1 MECTNSR
8 RSVCAAAA
16 VWLTLLTATPSS
28 AQYFGRNKVQFKKLN
43 FQILKTEHF
52 DIYFYPEER
61 EGIDVAARMAERW
74 HARLERLFEHTLRG
88 RQPLVLY
95 ASHPDFEQTN
105 TIQGELGE
113 GTGGVTE
120 PLRRRIVLPM
130 GGPLADTDH
139 VIGHELVHAFQFDI
153 TTSPNSPPGET
164 GVSRLPL
171 WFTEGMAE
179 YLSLGAVD
187 PNTTMWLRDAVRQN
201 KLPAVDDLD
210 NPKYFPYRWGQ
221 AFWAYVGG
229 RFGDDVVPRMLAIG
243 AAAGDPAV
251 AVDKVLGMTT
261 KELSNDWHEAIRQA
275 SEPVIAASTPP
286 TEVGTVVIE
295 GRKLGEDLNVGPAIS
310 PDGRWI
316 AFLSTRSVFSTD
328 LFVADASTRK
338 IVHRLTSTA
347 TDPHYSSLQF
357 IYSAGAWDAASERI
371 AIATVVSGRPALAI
385 FTAAD
390 GRKQREVRLP
400 ELDEVFNPT
409 WAPDGHAV
417 CFTAMTR
424 GLTDL
429 YVYDFAASKLRRL
442 TNDAYA
448 ELQPAWSPDGSRIA
462 FATDRFTS
470 DLARLNIGAYR
481 LALID
486 PESGRIEP
494 LPAATSGKNI
504 NPQWAPDGRAL
515 FFISDADGIP
525 NLYRVAIGS
534 GDIAQVTRIS
544 TGLSGITASSPALS
558 VAARTGV
565 AAFSVYQ
572 DGKYDIHTLDT
583 QASGSRGPGASG
595 RPGAAGRPAEAGTG
609 RPAGGGAEPTAAV
622 LPPADRRPSEVERI
636 LDDPAFGLPA
646 PDNYEVAS
654 YKPALSLEGMAQPS
668 IGIGADRFGAAIG
681 GGLAFQ
687 FGDMLGE
694 HTLITAL
701 QLNSGFSSN
710 FSLKNTAAQAAYFNQ
725 AHRWNWGV
733 IGGQIPYLTGGFEST
748 LGSLSNGEP
757 VQINRA
763 IIFRQTEQS
772 VAGMAAYPFNRAQR
786 VEFQAGVTRMS
797 FDQVVETQAF
807 SLRNGQLLVD
817 DSEDTP
823 FASPLTLG
831 TSSAALVYDTSNFGA
846 TSPVHGQRYRLEV
859 APAFGAINFT
869 SALADYRRYFMPAPF
884 YTIAVRAMHYGRYGS
899 GGQDPR
905 LFPLFIG
912 YQNLVRG
919 YDVVTFDSQDCVPTP
934 ASSCPAL
941 DRMVGSRTLVGNL
954 ELRFPLLRPFGASQ
968 RMYGPI
974 PVEVALFTD
983 GGVAWD
989 RGEKP
994 SFLGGSRDGVG
1005 SAGIALRVNLLGFA
1019 IGEFDFARAFQR
1031 PARTASGVSPRM
1043 GRWVFQFN
1051 LSPGF

>member
-1 MECTNSR
+1 MRSKSR
-8 RSVCAAAA
+8 RVSCAVVVC
-16 VWLTLLTATPSS
+16 VTLLSAAPSS

-43 FQILKTEHF
+43 FQVLKTEHF

-61 EGIDVAARMAERW
+61 EGIDVAARIAERW

-164 GVSRLPL
+164 GASRLPL
-171 WFTEGMAE
+171 WFIEGMAE

-187 PNTTMWLRDAVRQN
+187 PNTTMWLRDAVREN
-201 KLPAVDDLD
+201 KLPAIDDLD

-221 AFWAYVGG
+221 AFWAYVAG
-229 RFGDDVVPRMLAIG
+229 RFGDDVVRRMLAIG

-251 AVDKVLGMTT
+251 AIDKVLGVKT

-275 SEPVIAASTPP
+275 YEPVLAAATPP
-286 TEVGTVVIE
+286 TEVGTLVIQ
-295 GRKLGEDLNVGPAIS
+295 GKKLGEDLNVGPAIS

-328 LFVADASTRK
+328 LFIADASTGK
-338 IVHRLTSTA
+338 IVHKLTRTA

-357 IYSAGAWDAASERI
+357 IYSAGGWDAAGERI
-371 AIATVVSGRPALAI
+371 AIATVTSGRPALAI

-390 GRKQREVRLP
+390 GRKEREVTLP

-409 WAPDGHAV
+409 WAPDGHAIA
-417 CFTAMTR
+417 FTAMTR
-424 GLTDL
+424 GLVDL
-429 YVYDFAASKLRRL
+429 YVYDLRASKLQRL

-470 DLARLNIGAYR
+470 DLNTLRLGSYR

-486 PESGRIEP
+486 PATGNIEP
-494 LPAATSGKNI
+494 LAAFTRGKNI
-504 NPQWAPDGRAL
+504 NPQWAPDGRSL
-515 FFISDADGIP
+515 YFLSDADGIP
-525 NLYRVAIGS
+525 NLYRVAIATGN
-534 GDIAQVTRIS
+534 ITQVTRIS
-544 TGLSGITASSPALS
+544 TGLSGITESSPALS

-572 DGKYDIHTLDT
+572 DGKYDIHTLDL
-583 QASGSRGPGASG
+583 G
-595 RPGAAGRPAEAGTG
+595 GAARAGGAGQAGRAGQAGPTG
-609 RPAGGGAEPTAAV
+609 TAGAGGGGAPAAAV
-622 LPPADRRPSEVERI
+622 LPPADRQSSEVARV
-636 LDDPAFGLPA
+636 LDNPTLGLPPPA
-646 PDNYEVAS
+646 DYPVES
-654 YKPALSLEGMAQPS
+654 YKPGLSLEGMAQPA
-668 IGIGADRFGAAIG
+668 IAVGADRYGAAIG
-681 GGLAFQ
+681 GGIAFQ
-687 FGDMLGE
+687 FGDMLGN
-694 HTLITAL
+694 HTLATAV

-710 FSLKNTAAQAAYFNQ
+710 FSLKNTAAQAVYFNQ
-725 AHRWNWGV
+725 AHRWNWGIV
-733 IGGQIPYLTGGFEST
+733 GGQIPYLTGGFQST
-748 LGSLSNGEP
+748 LGSAGGEP
-757 VQINRA
+757 VEVDQA

-772 VAGMAAYPFNRAQR
+772 AAGIAAYPFSRARR
-786 VEFQAGVTRMS
+786 VEFQGGVTRIS
-797 FDQVVETQAF
+797 FDQVIQTQAF
-807 SLRNGQLLVD
+807 SLRTGQLLVN
-817 DSEDTP
+817 DSDTTR

-831 TSSAALVYDTSNFGA
+831 TTSAALVYDTSNFGA
-846 TSPVHGQRYRLEV
+846 TSPVQGERYRLEV

-869 SALADYRRYFMPAPF
+869 SALADYRHYFMPAPF
-884 YTIAVRAMHYGRYGS
+884 YTIAVRGMHYGRYGS
-899 GGQDPR
+899 GGQDER

-912 YQNLVRG
+912 YPNLVRG
-919 YDVVTFDSQDCVPTP
+919 YDVGTFDSSDCVPN
-934 ASSCPAL
+934 ASSSCPAL
-941 DRMVGSRTLVGNL
+941 DRMVGSRMLVGNL

-968 RMYGPI
+968 RMYGPV

-994 SFLGGSRDGVG
+994 SFLGGTRKGVG
-1005 SAGIALRVNLLGFA
+1005 SAGVALRVNLLGFA
-1019 IGEFDFARAFQR
+1019 IGEFDFAHPFQR
-1031 PARTASGVSPRM
+1031 P
-1043 GRWVFQFN
+1043 GRGWVFQFN